1 MKRLL
6 LSMVMLGA
14 AGLLKAQNP
23 YPILPIDSIQ
33 FVNQVKLDS
42 TVGNTLPDYITPTFK
57 NPTYRDTVRFE
68 GIVISNPKIYGLS
81 ASRKAAYIQR
91 KGGGPWSGALVMCEP
106 SGTGVTLPVLNT
118 EAKFYDNFIVGY
130 KVRVTGVIRDFQ
142 GETQINLIRN
152 NAAWE
157 NSIEQ
162 VSLTPDTLVYTNIT
176 ASQLMTGNPSTTW
189 VQQKKTAEQYE
200 GTLVNITNVTVY
212 SIQQSGARTFWS
224 VIDDFGNVLD
234 VRDASAYF
242 RRDDLEDTVPK
253 IANTFQPPAIGTRL
267 EYIRGVVT
275 EYAASGI
282 QRYGIIPIY
291 PSDLGPCNICP
302 PKLLNITQTPSV
314 AKSTD
319 SVEVSVVV
327 TADTTLSTVT
337 LNYNETGTNVFTVV
351 PMTLKNAP
359 STWAAKIPNFTAGTV
374 VKYFLRAIDN
384 RNLKT
389 TIPDSL
395 ATNSNYLVTDGDIN
409 SIATLQFS
417 ASTSGVTIWD
427 GDSLTNMNIRGVITG
442 NNFNAGTTRLLT
454 LQNGTGA
461 NSAIFIQ
468 RAVNNDIAENWA
480 IGDSVQITSGV
491 VKETFNVT
499 TLNEI
504 RGTVI
509 SKNNLLPPFE
519 GTLSI
524 DSFAVANKIAYNRK
538 WEAVLLRWNDVYVTN
553 INPDAPAPSNGEWS
567 FNSDSTKTGLRVDD
581 MSISLRNIND
591 TIKKGQKLN
600 YIQGP
605 MYFSF
610 GNFKIIPRN
619 LGDIDMCNLDTAKPS
634 LTLNGNNPDTVE
646 VGSGPYVDPGA
657 ASSDVRDGNLANL
670 VHKTGV
676 VNTNAIGM
684 YVITYKVSD
693 FCGNLADSAIRTVV
707 VKDSSHVGI
716 NENEFNAANIKLF
729 PNPATTA
736 ITVSG
741 NFIKTQ
747 PVAITLVDLLGKEI
761 STRSVRGTQFNE
773 TISIENLNSGIYFC
787 TISNASGS
795 KTLKFVVNGK

>member
-1 MKRLL
+1 M
-6 LSMVMLGA
+6 MMLGA

-42 TVGNTLPDYITPTFK
+42 AVANTLPDYITPTFK

-118 EAKFYDNFIVGY
+118 ETKFYDNFIVGY

-152 NAAWE
+152 NAGWE

-162 VSLTPDTLVYTNIT
+162 ISLTPDTLVYTNIT
-176 ASQLMTGNPSTTW
+176 ANQLMTGNPNTAW
-189 VQQKKTAEQYE
+189 VQQKATAEKYE

-212 SIQQSGARTFWS
+212 SIQQSGNRTFWS

-302 PKLLNITQTPSV
+302 PKILNVTQTPTV
-314 AKSTD
+314 AKSID
-319 SVEVSVVV
+319 SVEIAAVV
-327 TADTTLSTVT
+327 TSDTTLKEVT
-337 LNYNETGTNVFTVV
+337 LHYNATGGNTFTMVNMMPTAAPNV
-351 PMTLKNAP
+351 
-359 STWAAKIPNFTAGTV
+359 WAAKIPAFAAGTV
-374 VKYFLRAIDN
+374 VKYYTRALDN
-384 RNLKT
+384 RNLRT
-389 TIPDSL
+389 VIPDTL
-395 ATNSNYLVTDGDIN
+395 ATNSNYLVTDGGIN

-417 ASTSGVTIWD
+417 ASASGATIWD
-427 GDSLTNMNIRGVITG
+427 GDSLVNMDIRGVITA
-442 NNFNAGTTRLLT
+442 NNLNAGTTRLLT
-454 LQNGTGA
+454 LQNGIGP

-468 RAVNNDIAENWA
+468 RSVNNDVAEKWA
-480 IGDSVQITSGV
+480 IGDSVQITSGIIR
-491 VKETFNVT
+491 ETFNIT

-504 RGTVI
+504 RGTVL
-509 SKNNLLPPFE
+509 SKNNALPPFE
-519 GTLSI
+519 QSLSI
-524 DSFAVANKIAYNRK
+524 DSFALASKIAYNRK
-538 WEAVLLRWNDVYVTN
+538 WEGVLLKWNDVYVTN
-553 INPDAPAPSNGEWS
+553 INPDAPSDNGEWS
-567 FNSDSTKTGLRVDD
+567 INADSTKTGLRVDD

-591 TIKKGQKLN
+591 SIVKGQKLN
-600 YIQGP
+600 FIQGP

-610 GNFKIIPRN
+610 GNFKIIPRS
-619 LGDIDMCNLDTAKPS
+619 LADIDMCSKDTEKPS
-634 LTLNGNNPDTVE
+634 LTLNGNAMDTVKL
-646 VGSGPYVDPGA
+646 GSGAYTDAGA
-657 ASSDVRDGNLANL
+657 TSSDVRDGSLANM
-670 VHKTGV
+670 VQVTGS
-676 VNTNAIGM
+676 VNTNVMGT
-684 YVITYKVSD
+684 YVLTYKVAD
-693 FCGNLADSAIRTVV
+693 FCGNMADSVTRTVV
-707 VKDSSHVGI
+707 VTDSSTVGI
-716 NENEFNAANIKLF
+716 NENELSAANLKLY
-729 PNPATTA
+729 PNPATTS

-741 NFIKTQ
+741 NFTQ
-747 PVAITLVDLLGKEI
+747 MQNVSITLIDLLGKEI
-761 STRSVRGTQFNE
+761 STRNVRGTQFSE
-773 TISIENLNSGIYFC
+773 TISTDNLNSGVYFC
-787 TISNASGS
+787 TISNESGS
-795 KTLKFVVNGK
+795 KTLKFVVSGK